1 MFTMS
6 LTKGRLNITIIS
18 VIGGRLG
25 NLHRKPDEAACRH
38 KDG

>member
-1 MFTMS
+1 MFSMS
-6 LTKGRLNITIIS
+6 LTKGRLYITIIN

-25 NLHRKPDEAACRH
+25 KLHRKPNEAACRH